1 MRPSNERH
9 HGSERGL
16 RRVCPPLRYVSS
28 GAQVMAS
35 YPNCRIKDYHHM
47 LCRNFVC
54 WPHKS
59 GLLIGIFW
67 APRTEKGPYRYE
79 RFGAFLAPGM
89 RRTLIDLLRQRHPG
103 RETQTPVPTKLGS
116 VDLHVET
123 QVCADPLLLTQAL
136 SSKSSK
142 LAGSVT

>member
-1 MRPSNERH
+1 MRPSNKRH
-9 HGSERGL
+9 PGSERGL

-28 GAQVMAS
+28 GAQSRAS
-35 YPNCRIKDYHHM
+35 YPNSRIKDYHHM

-54 WPHKS
+54 WSHKS

-123 QVCADPLLLTQAL
+123 QVCADCTLPTA
-136 SSKSSK
+136 SGSGESSK
-142 LAGSVT
+142 LAWSVT